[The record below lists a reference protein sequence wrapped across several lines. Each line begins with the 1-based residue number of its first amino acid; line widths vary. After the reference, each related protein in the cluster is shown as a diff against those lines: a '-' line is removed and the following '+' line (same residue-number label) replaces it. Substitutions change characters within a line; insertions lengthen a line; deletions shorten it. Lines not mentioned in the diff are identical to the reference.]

1 MYNELYNACHLKLDW
16 LNELCS
22 HDHDIII
29 EVTGDKF
36 FDCRNQL
43 EPKKKDSEVSIND

>member
-22 HDHDIII
+22 HDHDVII
-29 EVTGDKF
+29 EVTSDKLF
-36 FDCRNQL
+36 NYENQP
-43 EPKKKDSEVSIND
+43 ESKKKDSEVSIHD